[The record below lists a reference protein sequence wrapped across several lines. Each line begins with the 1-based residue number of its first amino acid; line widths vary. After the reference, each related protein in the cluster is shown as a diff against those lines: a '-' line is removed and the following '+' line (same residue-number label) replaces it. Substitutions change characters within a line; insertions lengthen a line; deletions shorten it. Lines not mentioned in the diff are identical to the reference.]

1 MDELYTVNHAVCV
14 LRVDFLCA
22 VKMGSTFHGD
32 KMGVAV
38 CVTVMRVI
46 VHTQKW
52 VHPFGSTQR
61 YLCQLKEIFILVYI

>member
-1 MDELYTVNHAVCV
+1 MDELYTVNHTVCV
-14 LRVDFLCA
+14 LRVDFLYA

-38 CVTVMRVI
+38 CVTVCVI

-52 VHPFGSTQR
+52 VHPFGSVH
-61 YLCQLKEIFILVYI
+61 K